1 MSPLFSESKTN
12 HENLISSK
20 EEKMSTISKL
30 KQILGEPNRIIPCT
44 NGTSLIWHT
53 PTETIIVMI
62 YKGKRE
68 CSGIYVVED

>member
-1 MSPLFSESKTN
+1 
-12 HENLISSK
+12 
-20 EEKMSTISKL
+20 MSTISKL